1 MNAVAE
7 QTKQC
12 RTAAELPF
20 VAPEV
25 NIYETEKSFVL
36 QAELPGVNKSGLEVT
51 LEGSTLTF
59 TGRRS
64 EAPVVGTPLY
74 RETRPLNYRRSFELD
89 PSGWCARRRVL
100 RNSRKP
106 GVDSVRCSR
115 RSRRT
120 AGRFGQDSSNIP
132 RLIAGGLAAWG
143 PGWPPREE
151 KRREPLLEPLPMTR
165 RSRNREPDC

>member
-1 MNAVAE
+1 MNAVTE
-7 QTKQC
+7 QPKQC

-89 PSGWCARRRVL
+89 PSIDTNKIVAEIQQGVLTLTLPKAERVQPRRIEI
-100 RNSRKP
+100 K
-106 GVDSVRCSR
+106 
-115 RSRRT
+115 
-120 AGRFGQDSSNIP
+120 
-132 RLIAGGLAAWG
+132 
-143 PGWPPREE
+143 
-151 KRREPLLEPLPMTR
+151 
-165 RSRNREPDC
+165 

>member
-25 NIYETEKSFVL
+25 NIYETEQSFVL

-51 LEGSTLTF
+51 LESSTLTF

-89 PSGWCARRRVL
+89 PSIDTNRIGAEIQQGVLTLTLPKAERVQP
-100 RNSRKP
+100 RK
-106 GVDSVRCSR
+106 
-115 RSRRT
+115 
-120 AGRFGQDSSNIP
+120 IE
-132 RLIAGGLAAWG
+132 I
-143 PGWPPREE
+143 
-151 KRREPLLEPLPMTR
+151 K
-165 RSRNREPDC
+165 